1 MGNKYVL
8 YKLHISETHAFL
20 FYYELDPLFL
30 KMLYLGMYK
39 PSIFLLTKIEHLPKN
54 TADLYMYA
62 LYLQNKSLEI

>member
-1 MGNKYVL
+1 ML
-8 YKLHISETHAFL
+8 FL

-62 LYLQNKSLEI
+62 LYLQNKSLEISIAQAQCRYLKNVVF